1 MLHQILVALS
11 FGFIGWFNLKT
22 KAKNVT
28 QFDVIRLLRCAASSD
43 RTEPRLRISGVGG
56 SASWPTGKR
65 SHEDVDEK
73 VDGGVEGDEK
83 VRHVLNDQ
91 DPVGPVVVRE
101 TVVAVAGLEGRRDQ
115 LPDVAAD
122 EEPDDEDGNPGE
134 SPLLVAVVAAVVDD
148 ARATR
153 DAAAS
158 APGSPAAA
166 SSARAWGLERRSDEK
181 LTLLVYPFSIW

>member
-1 MLHQILVALS
+1 M
-11 FGFIGWFNLKT
+11 
-22 KAKNVT
+22 
-28 QFDVIRLLRCAASSD
+28 IRLLRRAASPD
-43 RTEPRLRISGVGG
+43 RTEPRLRVSGRRLGQL
-56 SASWPTGKR
+56 TDGKR

-166 SSARAWGLERRSDEK
+166 SSARA
-181 LTLLVYPFSIW
+181 